1 MRQRP
6 YVENVV
12 LDVTDLDTGVLCSW
26 PVLEQRLK
34 PEWNSK
40 ELWVYYMVFRD
51 ITPELTSSPG

>member
-1 MRQRP
+1 MKMMQHP

-34 PEWNSK
+34 PEWNRK
-40 ELWVYYMVFRD
+40 ESWVV
-51 ITPELTSSPG
+51 IQTSSQRKLHL